1 VSDFR
6 EQFKTQLAALSD
18 RDRRVLR
25 LGALVSITILLVG
38 SMTTVVGES
47 QATVNRV
54 EKKRLQLAD
63 LPAARDRSERLQRMG
78 SDAAL
83 SLEMLVKRITDK
95 HGLSTSVEIQPDS
108 SVRLRA
114 EDASFDAVIECLGD
128 FEATSISVRSASLT
142 SAGSGRVDLNLELY
156 KSTP

>member
-1 VSDFR
+1 MSDFR

-25 LGALVSITILLVG
+25 LGALVSITILLLA
-38 SMTTVVGES
+38 SIATVVGES

-95 HGLSTSVEIQPDS
+95 HGLSLSVEIQADS

-128 FEATSISVRSASLT
+128 FEATSISVRGASLT

>member
-25 LGALVSITILLVG
+25 LGALVSITILLLA
-38 SMTTVVGES
+38 SIATVVGES

-95 HGLSTSVEIQPDS
+95 HGLSTSVEIQADS

-128 FEATSISVRSASLT
+128 FEATSISVRGASLT

>member
-1 VSDFR
+1 MSDFR

-25 LGALVSITILLVG
+25 LGALVSITILLLA
-38 SMTTVVGES
+38 SIATVVGES

-95 HGLSTSVEIQPDS
+95 HGLSTSVEIQADS

-128 FEATSISVRSASLT
+128 FEATSISVRGASLT